1 MSKKFSISEG
11 MLNGIS
17 KNVKKVTELEAK
29 EGFKIQYLDINKIH
43 RSEKNF
49 YEIIDIDDLAE
60 DIKINGLNHNLV
72 VRPCNDGTYELISG
86 ERRFTALS
94 KLVLEGHKQF
104 INIPCKVVELNDIDA
119 EIVLIQANAQTR
131 ELSESEKLKQVNRLQ
146 ELYKTKKANG
156 EPVGRIRE
164 AIAKDLNLSTTQVGR
179 YERINNSLIPELKE
193 LLEQGNLSTSNAS
206 EFSSLSE
213 ESQKGILEILNKNIS
228 LSKEEAI
235 SLKQELKRVEL
246 QKEEEIKTKNSLI
259 RYNSELKTKLDKA
272 NTDKSEIISEIE
284 GQLRV
289 DVKKELDDKYS
300 IKIEEITKE
309 YLKANEEKKKLENE
323 IKELKANAPKENIE
337 EITEN
342 IKLKE
347 LIKNAE
353 SAILAVSRQSR
364 IMEDKKIKFDNSLK
378 SELEHAR
385 ISSTLFKSLLEN
397 FKQ

>member
-29 EGFKIQYLDINKIH
+29 EGFKLEYIDINKIH

-72 VRPCNDGTYELISG
+72 VRPTENGTYELISG
-86 ERRFTALS
+86 ERRYTALS
-94 KLVLEGHKQF
+94 KLVNEGNKQF
-104 INIPCKVVELNDIDA
+104 ASVPCKIVELNDLDA

-131 ELSESEKLKQVNRLQ
+131 ELSESEKLKQVQRLS
-146 ELYKTKKANG
+146 ELYKAKKANG
-156 EPVGRIRE
+156 EKVGKIRE
-164 AIAKDLNLSTTQVGR
+164 VIANDLKLSPTQVGR
-179 YERINNSLIPELKE
+179 YERINNNLIPELKE

-206 EFSSLSE
+206 EFSTLSE

-259 RYNSELKTKLDKA
+259 RYNSELKTELTKA
-272 NTDKSEIISEIE
+272 HTDKSEIISQIE

-289 DVKKELDDKYS
+289 EVKQELDDKYS
-300 IKIEEITKE
+300 MKIEEVTNE

-323 IKELKANAPKENIE
+323 IKELKANTPKENLE
-337 EITEN
+337 ELTEN
-342 IKLKE
+342 LKLQQ
-347 LIKNAE
+347 LIENADR
-353 SAILAVSRQSR
+353 AILEVRKQSNLM
-364 IMEDKKIKFDNSLK
+364 INKKIKFSDYIK
-378 SELEHAR
+378 SELEHTR
-385 ISSTLFKSLLEN
+385 ISSTLFKSLLEY
-397 FKQ
+397 FK

>member
-259 RYNSELKTKLDKA
+259 RYNSELKTELNKA
-272 NTDKSEIISEIE
+272 HTDKSEIISQIE

-289 DVKKELDDKYS
+289 EVKQELDDKYS
-300 IKIEEITKE
+300 MKIEEVTNE

-385 ISSTLFKSLLEN
+385 ISSTLFKNLLEY
-397 FKQ
+397 FK

>member
-29 EGFKIQYLDINKIH
+29 EGFKLEYIDINKIH

-72 VRPCNDGTYELISG
+72 VRPTENGTYELISG
-86 ERRFTALS
+86 ERRYTALS
-94 KLVLEGHKQF
+94 KLVNEGNKQF
-104 INIPCKVVELNDIDA
+104 ASVPCKIVELNDLDA

-131 ELSESEKLKQVNRLQ
+131 ELSEAEKLKQVQRLS
-146 ELYKTKKANG
+146 ELYKAKKANG
-156 EPVGRIRE
+156 EKVGKIRE
-164 AIAKDLNLSTTQVGR
+164 VIANDLKLSPTQVGR
-179 YERINNSLIPELKE
+179 YERINNNLIQELKE

-206 EFSSLSE
+206 EFSTLSE

-259 RYNSELKTKLDKA
+259 RYNSELKTELNKA
-272 NTDKSEIISEIE
+272 HTDKSEIISQLE
-284 GQLRV
+284 GQRRV
-289 DVKKELDDKYS
+289 EVKQELDDKYS
-300 IKIEEITKE
+300 MKIEEVTKE

-323 IKELKANAPKENIE
+323 IKELKANAPKENLE
-337 EITEN
+337 ELTEN
-342 IKLKE
+342 LKLQQ
-347 LIKNAE
+347 LIENADR
-353 SAILAVSRQSR
+353 AILEVRKQSNLM
-364 IMEDKKIKFDNSLK
+364 INKKIKFSDYIK
-378 SELEHAR
+378 SELEHTR
-385 ISSTLFKSLLEN
+385 ISSTLFKSLLEY
-397 FKQ
+397 FK

>member
-86 ERRFTALS
+86 ERRYTALS

-156 EPVGRIRE
+156 EPVGRIRD

-193 LLEQGNLSTSNAS
+193 LLDQGNLSTSNAS
-206 EFSSLSE
+206 EFSTLSE
-213 ESQKGILEILNKNIS
+213 ESQKGILEILNKNIY

-259 RYNSELKTKLDKA
+259 RYNSELKTELNKA
-272 NTDKSEIISEIE
+272 HTDKSEIISQLER
-284 GQLRV
+284 QLRV
-289 DVKKELDDKYS
+289 EVKQELDDKYS
-300 IKIEEITKE
+300 MKIEKVTNE
-309 YLKANEEKKKLENE
+309 YLKANEEKKRLENE

-364 IMEDKKIKFDNSLK
+364 IMEDKKIKFDNSIK

-385 ISSTLFKSLLEN
+385 ISSTLFKNLLEY
-397 FKQ
+397 FK

>member
-29 EGFKIQYLDINKIH
+29 EGLKIQYLDINKIH

-300 IKIEEITKE
+300 MKIEEVTKE

-364 IMEDKKIKFDNSLK
+364 IMEDKKIKFDNSIK

-397 FKQ
+397 FK

>member
-29 EGFKIQYLDINKIH
+29 EGFKLEYIDINKIH

-60 DIKINGLNHNLV
+60 DIKINGLNHNIV
-72 VRPCNDGTYELISG
+72 VRPTENGTYELISG
-86 ERRFTALS
+86 ERRYAALS
-94 KLVLEGHKQF
+94 KLVNEGNKQF
-104 INIPCKVVELNDIDA
+104 ASVPCKIVELNDLDA

-131 ELSESEKLKQVNRLQ
+131 ELSESEKLKQVQRLS
-146 ELYKTKKANG
+146 ELYKAKKANG
-156 EPVGRIRE
+156 EKVGKIRE
-164 AIAKDLNLSTTQVGR
+164 VIANDLKLSPTQVGR
-179 YERINNSLIPELKE
+179 YERINNNLIPELKE

-206 EFSSLSE
+206 EFSTLSE
-213 ESQKGILEILNKNIS
+213 ESQKGILEILNKNIY

-259 RYNSELKTKLDKA
+259 RYNSELKTELNKA
-272 NTDKSEIISEIE
+272 HTDKSEIISQLER
-284 GQLRV
+284 QLRV
-289 DVKKELDDKYS
+289 EVKQELDDKYS
-300 IKIEEITKE
+300 MKIEKVTNE
-309 YLKANEEKKKLENE
+309 YLKANEEKKRLENE

-364 IMEDKKIKFDNSLK
+364 IMEDKKIKFDNSIK

-385 ISSTLFKSLLEN
+385 ISSTLFKNLLEY
-397 FKQ
+397 FK

>member
-156 EPVGRIRE
+156 EPVGRIRD

-193 LLEQGNLSTSNAS
+193 LLDQGNLSTSNAS
-206 EFSSLSE
+206 EFSTLSE

-300 IKIEEITKE
+300 MKIEEVTNE

-364 IMEDKKIKFDNSLK
+364 IMEDKKIKFDNSIK

-385 ISSTLFKSLLEN
+385 ISSTLFKNLLEY
-397 FKQ
+397 FK

>member
-11 MLNGIS
+11 MLNNIS

-29 EGFKIQYLDINKIH
+29 EGFKLEYIDINKIH

-72 VRPCNDGTYELISG
+72 VRPTENGTYELISG
-86 ERRFTALS
+86 ERRYTALS
-94 KLVLEGHKQF
+94 KLVNEGNKQF
-104 INIPCKVVELNDIDA
+104 ASVPCKIVELNDLDA

-131 ELSESEKLKQVNRLQ
+131 ELSESEKLKQVQRLS
-146 ELYKTKKANG
+146 ELYKAKKANG
-156 EPVGRIRE
+156 EKVGKIRE
-164 AIAKDLNLSTTQVGR
+164 VIANDLKLSPTQVGR
-179 YERINNSLIPELKE
+179 YERINNNLIPELKE

-206 EFSSLSE
+206 EFSTLSE

-259 RYNSELKTKLDKA
+259 RYNSELKTELTKA
-272 NTDKSEIISEIE
+272 HTDKSEIISQLE

-289 DVKKELDDKYS
+289 EVKQELDDKYS
-300 IKIEEITKE
+300 MKIEEVTNE

-323 IKELKANAPKENIE
+323 IKELKANTPKENLE
-337 EITEN
+337 ELTEN
-342 IKLKE
+342 LKLQQ
-347 LIKNAE
+347 LIENADK
-353 SAILAVSRQSR
+353 AILEVRKQSNLM
-364 IMEDKKIKFDNSLK
+364 INKKIKFSDYIK
-378 SELEHAR
+378 SELEHTR
-385 ISSTLFKSLLEN
+385 ISSTLFKSLLEY
-397 FKQ
+397 FK

>member
-259 RYNSELKTKLDKA
+259 RYNSELKTELNKA
-272 NTDKSEIISEIE
+272 HTDKSEIISQIE

-289 DVKKELDDKYS
+289 EVKQELDDKYS
-300 IKIEEITKE
+300 MKIEEVTNE

-364 IMEDKKIKFDNSLK
+364 IMEDKKIKFDNSIK

-385 ISSTLFKSLLEN
+385 ISSTLFKNLLEY
-397 FKQ
+397 FK

>member
-259 RYNSELKTKLDKA
+259 RYNSELKTELNKSH
-272 NTDKSEIISEIE
+272 TDKSEIISQIE

-289 DVKKELDDKYS
+289 EVKQELDDKYS
-300 IKIEEITKE
+300 MKIEEVTNK
-309 YLKANEEKKKLENE
+309 YLKTNEEKKKLENE

-364 IMEDKKIKFDNSLK
+364 IMEDKKIKFDNSIK

-385 ISSTLFKSLLEN
+385 ISSTLFKNLLEY
-397 FKQ
+397 FK

>member
-17 KNVKKVTELEAK
+17 NNVKKVTELEAK

-259 RYNSELKTKLDKA
+259 RYNSELKTELNKA
-272 NTDKSEIISEIE
+272 HTDKSEIISQLER
-284 GQLRV
+284 QLRV
-289 DVKKELDDKYS
+289 EVKQELDDKYS
-300 IKIEEITKE
+300 MKIEKVTNE
-309 YLKANEEKKKLENE
+309 YLKANEEKKRLENE

-364 IMEDKKIKFDNSLK
+364 IMEDRKIKFDNSIK

-385 ISSTLFKSLLEN
+385 ISSTLFKNLLEY
-397 FKQ
+397 FK

>member
-259 RYNSELKTKLDKA
+259 RYNSELKTKLYKA

-300 IKIEEITKE
+300 MKIEEVTKE

-353 SAILAVSRQSR
+353 SAIIAVSRQSR

-385 ISSTLFKSLLEN
+385 ISSTLFKNLLEY
-397 FKQ
+397 FK

>member
-1 MSKKFSISEG
+1 MSKKFSINDG
-11 MLNGIS
+11 MLNSIS

-29 EGFKIQYLDINKIH
+29 EGFKLEYIDINKIH

-72 VRPCNDGTYELISG
+72 VRPTENGTYELISG
-86 ERRFTALS
+86 ERRYTALS
-94 KLVLEGHKQF
+94 KLVNEGNKQF
-104 INIPCKVVELNDIDA
+104 ASVPCKIVELNDLDA

-131 ELSESEKLKQVNRLQ
+131 ELSESEKLKQVQRLS
-146 ELYKTKKANG
+146 ELYKAKKANG
-156 EPVGRIRE
+156 EKVGKIRE
-164 AIAKDLNLSTTQVGR
+164 VIANDLKLSPTQVGR
-179 YERINNSLIPELKE
+179 YERINNNLIQELKE

-206 EFSSLSE
+206 EFSTLSE

-259 RYNSELKTKLDKA
+259 RYNSELKTELNKA
-272 NTDKSEIISEIE
+272 HTDKSEIISQIE

-289 DVKKELDDKYS
+289 EVKQELDDKYS
-300 IKIEEITKE
+300 MKIEEVTKE

-323 IKELKANAPKENIE
+323 IKELKANAPKENLE
-337 EITEN
+337 ELTEN
-342 IKLKE
+342 LKLQQ
-347 LIKNAE
+347 LIENADR
-353 SAILAVSRQSR
+353 AILEVRKQSNLM
-364 IMEDKKIKFDNSLK
+364 INKKIKFSDYIK
-378 SELEHAR
+378 SELEHTR
-385 ISSTLFKSLLEN
+385 ISSTLFKSLLEY
-397 FKQ
+397 FK

>member
-29 EGFKIQYLDINKIH
+29 EGFKLEYIDINKIH

-60 DIKINGLNHNLV
+60 DIKINGLNHNIV
-72 VRPCNDGTYELISG
+72 VRPTENGTYELISG
-86 ERRFTALS
+86 ERRYTALS
-94 KLVLEGHKQF
+94 KLVNEGNKQF
-104 INIPCKVVELNDIDA
+104 ASVPCKIVELNDLDA

-131 ELSESEKLKQVNRLQ
+131 ELSESEKLKQVQRLS
-146 ELYKTKKANG
+146 ELYKAKKANG
-156 EPVGRIRE
+156 EKVGKIRE
-164 AIAKDLNLSTTQVGR
+164 VIANDLKLSPTQVGR
-179 YERINNSLIPELKE
+179 YERINNNLIPELKE

-206 EFSSLSE
+206 EFSTLSE

-259 RYNSELKTKLDKA
+259 RYNSELKTELNKA
-272 NTDKSEIISEIE
+272 HTDKSEIISQIE

-289 DVKKELDDKYS
+289 EVKQELDDKYS
-300 IKIEEITKE
+300 MKIEEVTNE

-364 IMEDKKIKFDNSLK
+364 IMEDKKIKFDNSIK

-385 ISSTLFKSLLEN
+385 ISSTLFKNLLEY
-397 FKQ
+397 FK

>member
-29 EGFKIQYLDINKIH
+29 ESFKIQYLDINKIH

-156 EPVGRIRE
+156 EPVGRIRD

-193 LLEQGNLSTSNAS
+193 LLDQGNLSTSNAS
-206 EFSSLSE
+206 EFSTLSE

-300 IKIEEITKE
+300 MKIEEVTNE

-364 IMEDKKIKFDNSLK
+364 IMEDKKIKFDNSIK

-385 ISSTLFKSLLEN
+385 ISSTLFKNLLEY
-397 FKQ
+397 FK

>member
-29 EGFKIQYLDINKIH
+29 EGFKLEYIDINKIH

-72 VRPCNDGTYELISG
+72 VRPTENGTYELISG
-86 ERRFTALS
+86 ERRYTALS
-94 KLVLEGHKQF
+94 KLVNEGNKQF
-104 INIPCKVVELNDIDA
+104 ASVPCKIVELNDLDA

-131 ELSESEKLKQVNRLQ
+131 ELSEAEKLKQVQRLS
-146 ELYKTKKANG
+146 ELYKAKKANG
-156 EPVGRIRE
+156 EKVGKIRE
-164 AIAKDLNLSTTQVGR
+164 VIANDLKLSPTQVGR
-179 YERINNSLIPELKE
+179 YERINNNLIPELKE

-213 ESQKGILEILNKNIS
+213 ESQKGILEILTKNIS

-300 IKIEEITKE
+300 MKIEEVTNE
-309 YLKANEEKKKLENE
+309 YLKANEEKKRLENE
-323 IKELKANAPKENIE
+323 IKELQANAPKENIE

-364 IMEDKKIKFDNSLK
+364 IMEDKKIKFDNSIK

-385 ISSTLFKSLLEN
+385 ISSTLFKSLLEY
-397 FKQ
+397 FK

>member
-1 MSKKFSISEG
+1 MIA
-11 MLNGIS
+11 N
-17 KNVKKVTELEAK
+17 
-29 EGFKIQYLDINKIH
+29 
-43 RSEKNF
+43 
-49 YEIIDIDDLAE
+49 DL
-60 DIKINGLNHNLV
+60 K
-72 VRPCNDGTYELISG
+72 
-86 ERRFTALS
+86 LS
-94 KLVLEGHKQF
+94 
-104 INIPCKVVELNDIDA
+104 P
-119 EIVLIQANAQTR
+119 
-131 ELSESEKLKQVNRLQ
+131 
-146 ELYKTKKANG
+146 
-156 EPVGRIRE
+156 
-164 AIAKDLNLSTTQVGR
+164 TQVGR
-179 YERINNSLIPELKE
+179 YERINNNLIPELKE

-206 EFSSLSE
+206 EFSTLSE

-323 IKELKANAPKENIE
+323 IKELKANAPKENLE
-337 EITEN
+337 ELTEN
-342 IKLKE
+342 LKLQQ
-347 LIKNAE
+347 LIENADR
-353 SAILAVSRQSR
+353 AILEVRKQSNLM
-364 IMEDKKIKFDNSLK
+364 INKKIKFSDYIK

-385 ISSTLFKSLLEN
+385 ISSTLFKSLLEY
-397 FKQ
+397 FK

>member
-29 EGFKIQYLDINKIH
+29 EGFKLEYIDINKIH

-72 VRPCNDGTYELISG
+72 VRPTENGTYELISG
-86 ERRFTALS
+86 ERRYTALS
-94 KLVLEGHKQF
+94 KLVNEGNKQF
-104 INIPCKVVELNDIDA
+104 ASVPCKIVELNDLDA

-131 ELSESEKLKQVNRLQ
+131 ELSESEKLKQVQRLS
-146 ELYKTKKANG
+146 ELYKAKKANG
-156 EPVGRIRE
+156 EKVGKIRE
-164 AIAKDLNLSTTQVGR
+164 VIANDLKLSPTQVGR
-179 YERINNSLIPELKE
+179 YERINNNLIPELKE

-259 RYNSELKTKLDKA
+259 RYNSELKTELNKA
-272 NTDKSEIISEIE
+272 HTDKSEIISQIE

-289 DVKKELDDKYS
+289 EVKQELDDKYS
-300 IKIEEITKE
+300 MKIEEVTNE

-364 IMEDKKIKFDNSLK
+364 IMEDKKIKFDNSIK

-397 FKQ
+397 FK

>member
-29 EGFKIQYLDINKIH
+29 EGFKLEYIDINKIH

-72 VRPCNDGTYELISG
+72 VRPTENGTYELISG
-86 ERRFTALS
+86 ERRYTALS
-94 KLVLEGHKQF
+94 KLVNEGNKQF
-104 INIPCKVVELNDIDA
+104 ASVPCKIVELNDLDA

-131 ELSESEKLKQVNRLQ
+131 ELSEAEKLKQVQRLS
-146 ELYKTKKANG
+146 ELYKAKKANG
-156 EPVGRIRE
+156 EKVGKIRE
-164 AIAKDLNLSTTQVGR
+164 VIANDLKLSPTQVGR
-179 YERINNSLIPELKE
+179 YERINNNLIQELKE

-206 EFSSLSE
+206 EFSTLSE

-259 RYNSELKTKLDKA
+259 RYNSELKTELNKA
-272 NTDKSEIISEIE
+272 HTDKSEIISQIE

-289 DVKKELDDKYS
+289 EVKQELDDKYS
-300 IKIEEITKE
+300 MKIEEVTNE

-323 IKELKANAPKENIE
+323 IKELKANAPKENLE
-337 EITEN
+337 ELTEN
-342 IKLKE
+342 LKLQQ
-347 LIKNAE
+347 LIENADR
-353 SAILAVSRQSR
+353 AILEVRKQSNLM
-364 IMEDKKIKFDNSLK
+364 INKKIKFSDYIK
-378 SELEHAR
+378 SELEHTR
-385 ISSTLFKSLLEN
+385 ISSTLFKSLLEY
-397 FKQ
+397 FK

>member
-29 EGFKIQYLDINKIH
+29 EGFKLEYIDINKIH

-72 VRPCNDGTYELISG
+72 VRPTENGTYELISG
-86 ERRFTALS
+86 ERRYTALS
-94 KLVLEGHKQF
+94 KLVNEGNKQF
-104 INIPCKVVELNDIDA
+104 ASVPCKIVELNDLDA

-131 ELSESEKLKQVNRLQ
+131 ELSESEKLKQVQRLS
-146 ELYKTKKANG
+146 ELYKAKKANG
-156 EPVGRIRE
+156 EKVGKIRE
-164 AIAKDLNLSTTQVGR
+164 VIANDLKLSPTQVGR
-179 YERINNSLIPELKE
+179 YERINNNLIPELKE

-259 RYNSELKTKLDKA
+259 RYNSELKTELNKA
-272 NTDKSEIISEIE
+272 HTDKSEIISQIE

-289 DVKKELDDKYS
+289 EVKQELDDKYS
-300 IKIEEITKE
+300 MKIEEVTNE
-309 YLKANEEKKKLENE
+309 YLKANEEKKKLENK

-364 IMEDKKIKFDNSLK
+364 IMEDKKIKFDNSIK

-385 ISSTLFKSLLEN
+385 ISSTLFKNLLEY
-397 FKQ
+397 FK

>member
-29 EGFKIQYLDINKIH
+29 EGFKLEYIDINKIH

-72 VRPCNDGTYELISG
+72 VRPTENGTYELISG
-86 ERRFTALS
+86 ERRYTALS
-94 KLVLEGHKQF
+94 KLVNEGNKQF
-104 INIPCKVVELNDIDA
+104 ASVPCKIVELNDLDA

-131 ELSESEKLKQVNRLQ
+131 ELSESEKLKQVQRLS
-146 ELYKTKKANG
+146 ELYKAKKANG
-156 EPVGRIRE
+156 EKVGKIRE
-164 AIAKDLNLSTTQVGR
+164 VIANDLKLSPTQVGR
-179 YERINNSLIPELKE
+179 YERINNNLIQELKE

-206 EFSSLSE
+206 EFSTLSE
-213 ESQKGILEILNKNIS
+213 ESQKGILEILKKNIS

-259 RYNSELKTKLDKA
+259 RYNSELKTELNKA
-272 NTDKSEIISEIE
+272 HTDKSEIISQIE

-289 DVKKELDDKYS
+289 EVKQELDDKYS
-300 IKIEEITKE
+300 MKIEEVTNE

-323 IKELKANAPKENIE
+323 IKELKSNAPKENLE
-337 EITEN
+337 ELTEN
-342 IKLKE
+342 LKLQQ
-347 LIKNAE
+347 LIENADR
-353 SAILAVSRQSR
+353 AILEVRKQSNLM
-364 IMEDKKIKFDNSLK
+364 INKKIKFSDYIK
-378 SELEHAR
+378 SELEHTR
-385 ISSTLFKSLLEN
+385 ISSTLFKSLLEY
-397 FKQ
+397 FK

>member
-29 EGFKIQYLDINKIH
+29 EGFKLEYIDINKIH

-104 INIPCKVVELNDIDA
+104 ASVPCKIVELNDLDA

-131 ELSESEKLKQVNRLQ
+131 ELSESEKLKQVQRLS
-146 ELYKTKKANG
+146 ELYKAKKANG
-156 EPVGRIRE
+156 EKVGKIRE
-164 AIAKDLNLSTTQVGR
+164 VIANDLKLSPTQVGR
-179 YERINNSLIPELKE
+179 YERINNNLIPELKE

-206 EFSSLSE
+206 EFSTLSE

-259 RYNSELKTKLDKA
+259 RYNSELKTELNKA
-272 NTDKSEIISEIE
+272 HTDKSEIISQIE

-289 DVKKELDDKYS
+289 EVKQELDDKYS
-300 IKIEEITKE
+300 MKIEEVTNE

-347 LIKNAE
+347 LIKNTE

-364 IMEDKKIKFDNSLK
+364 IMEDKKIKFDNSIK

-385 ISSTLFKSLLEN
+385 ISSTLFKSLLEYFN
-397 FKQ
+397 

>member
-72 VRPCNDGTYELISG
+72 VRPTENGTYELISG
-86 ERRFTALS
+86 ERRYTALS
-94 KLVLEGHKQF
+94 KLVNEGNKQF
-104 INIPCKVVELNDIDA
+104 ASVPCKIVELNDLDA

-131 ELSESEKLKQVNRLQ
+131 ELSESEKLKQVQRLS
-146 ELYKTKKANG
+146 ELYKAKKANG
-156 EPVGRIRE
+156 EKVGKIRE
-164 AIAKDLNLSTTQVGR
+164 VIANDLKLSPTQVGR
-179 YERINNSLIPELKE
+179 YERINNNLIPELKE

-206 EFSSLSE
+206 EFSTLSE

-259 RYNSELKTKLDKA
+259 RYNSELKTELNKA
-272 NTDKSEIISEIE
+272 HTDKSEIISQIE

-289 DVKKELDDKYS
+289 EVKQELDDKYS
-300 IKIEEITKE
+300 MKIEEVTKE

-323 IKELKANAPKENIE
+323 IKELKANAPKENLE
-337 EITEN
+337 ELTEN
-342 IKLKE
+342 LKLQQ
-347 LIKNAE
+347 LIENADR
-353 SAILAVSRQSR
+353 AILEVRKQSNLM
-364 IMEDKKIKFDNSLK
+364 INKKIKFSDYIK
-378 SELEHAR
+378 SELEHTR
-385 ISSTLFKSLLEN
+385 ISSTLFKSLLEY
-397 FKQ
+397 FK

>member
-29 EGFKIQYLDINKIH
+29 EGFKLEYIDINKIH

-72 VRPCNDGTYELISG
+72 VRPTENGTYELISG
-86 ERRFTALS
+86 ERRYTALS
-94 KLVLEGHKQF
+94 KLVNEGNKQF
-104 INIPCKVVELNDIDA
+104 ASVPCKIVELNDLDA

-131 ELSESEKLKQVNRLQ
+131 ELSESEKLKQVQRLS
-146 ELYKTKKANG
+146 ELYKAKKANG
-156 EPVGRIRE
+156 EKVGKIRE
-164 AIAKDLNLSTTQVGR
+164 VIANDLKLSPTQVGR
-179 YERINNSLIPELKE
+179 YERINNNLIPELKE

-206 EFSSLSE
+206 EFSTLSE

-259 RYNSELKTKLDKA
+259 RYNSELKTELNKA
-272 NTDKSEIISEIE
+272 HTDKSEIISQIE

-289 DVKKELDDKYS
+289 EVKQELDDKYS
-300 IKIEEITKE
+300 MKIEEVTNE

-323 IKELKANAPKENIE
+323 IKELKANTPKENLE
-337 EITEN
+337 ELTEN
-342 IKLKE
+342 LKLQQ
-347 LIKNAE
+347 LIENADR
-353 SAILAVSRQSR
+353 AILEVRKQSNLM
-364 IMEDKKIKFDNSLK
+364 INKKIKFSDYIK
-378 SELEHAR
+378 SELEHTR
-385 ISSTLFKSLLEN
+385 ISSTLFKSLLEY
-397 FKQ
+397 FK

>member
-146 ELYKTKKANG
+146 ELYKTKKAKG

-179 YERINNSLIPELKE
+179 YERINNNLIPELKE

-206 EFSSLSE
+206 EFSTLSE

-259 RYNSELKTKLDKA
+259 RYNSELKTELNKA
-272 NTDKSEIISEIE
+272 HTDKSEIISQLE

-289 DVKKELDDKYS
+289 EVKQELDDKYS
-300 IKIEEITKE
+300 MKIEEVTKE

-364 IMEDKKIKFDNSLK
+364 IMEDKKIKFDNSIK

-385 ISSTLFKSLLEN
+385 ISSTLFKSLLEY
-397 FKQ
+397 FK

>member
-1 MSKKFSISEG
+1 MSKKFSINDG
-11 MLNGIS
+11 MLNSIS

-29 EGFKIQYLDINKIH
+29 EGFKLEYIDINKIH

-60 DIKINGLNHNLV
+60 DIKINGLNHNIV
-72 VRPCNDGTYELISG
+72 VRPTENGTYELISG
-86 ERRFTALS
+86 ERRYTALS
-94 KLVLEGHKQF
+94 KLVNEGNKQF
-104 INIPCKVVELNDIDA
+104 ASVPCKIVELNDLDA

-131 ELSESEKLKQVNRLQ
+131 ELSEAEKLKQVQRLS
-146 ELYKTKKANG
+146 ELYKAKKANG
-156 EPVGRIRE
+156 EKVGKIRE
-164 AIAKDLNLSTTQVGR
+164 VIANDLKLSPTQVGR
-179 YERINNSLIPELKE
+179 YERINNNLIPELKE

-206 EFSSLSE
+206 EFSTLSE

-235 SLKQELKRVEL
+235 SLKQEFKRVEL

-300 IKIEEITKE
+300 MKIEEVTNE
-309 YLKANEEKKKLENE
+309 YLKANEEKKRLENE

-364 IMEDKKIKFDNSLK
+364 IMEDKKIKFDNSIK

-385 ISSTLFKSLLEN
+385 ISSTLFKNLLEY
-397 FKQ
+397 FK

>member
-29 EGFKIQYLDINKIH
+29 EGFKLEYIDINKIH

-72 VRPCNDGTYELISG
+72 VRPTENGTYELISG
-86 ERRFTALS
+86 ERRYTALS
-94 KLVLEGHKQF
+94 KLVNEGNKQF
-104 INIPCKVVELNDIDA
+104 ASVPCKIVELNDLDA

-131 ELSESEKLKQVNRLQ
+131 ELSESEKLKQVQRLS
-146 ELYKTKKANG
+146 ELYKAKKANG
-156 EPVGRIRE
+156 EKVGKIRE
-164 AIAKDLNLSTTQVGR
+164 VIANDLKLSPTQVGR
-179 YERINNSLIPELKE
+179 YERINNNLIPELKE

-206 EFSSLSE
+206 EFSTLSE

-259 RYNSELKTKLDKA
+259 RYNSELKTELNKA
-272 NTDKSEIISEIE
+272 HTDKSEIISQIE

-289 DVKKELDDKYS
+289 EVKQELDDKYS
-300 IKIEEITKE
+300 MKIEEVTNE

-323 IKELKANAPKENIE
+323 IKELKTNAPKENIE

-364 IMEDKKIKFDNSLK
+364 IMEDKKIKFDNSIK

-385 ISSTLFKSLLEN
+385 ISSTLFKNLLEY
-397 FKQ
+397 FK

>member
-259 RYNSELKTKLDKA
+259 RYNSELKTELNKA
-272 NTDKSEIISEIE
+272 HTDKSEIISQIE

-289 DVKKELDDKYS
+289 EVKQELDDKYS
-300 IKIEEITKE
+300 MKIEEVTNE

-353 SAILAVSRQSR
+353 SAIIAVSRQSR

-385 ISSTLFKSLLEN
+385 ISSTLFKSLLEY
-397 FKQ
+397 FK

>member
-29 EGFKIQYLDINKIH
+29 EGFKLEYIDINKIH

-72 VRPCNDGTYELISG
+72 VRPTENGTYELISG
-86 ERRFTALS
+86 ERRYTALS
-94 KLVLEGHKQF
+94 KLVNEGNKQF
-104 INIPCKVVELNDIDA
+104 ASVPCKIVELNDLDA

-131 ELSESEKLKQVNRLQ
+131 ELSESEKLKQVQRLS
-146 ELYKTKKANG
+146 ELYKAKKANG
-156 EPVGRIRE
+156 EKVGKIRE
-164 AIAKDLNLSTTQVGR
+164 VIANDLKLSPTQVGR
-179 YERINNSLIPELKE
+179 YERINNNLIQELKE

-206 EFSSLSE
+206 EFSTLSE

-259 RYNSELKTKLDKA
+259 RYNSELKTELNKA
-272 NTDKSEIISEIE
+272 HTDKSEIISQIE

-289 DVKKELDDKYS
+289 EVKQELDDKYS
-300 IKIEEITKE
+300 MKIEEVTNE

-364 IMEDKKIKFDNSLK
+364 IMEDKKIKFDNSIK

-385 ISSTLFKSLLEN
+385 ISSTLFKNLLEY
-397 FKQ
+397 FK

>member
-347 LIKNAE
+347 LIKNVE

-385 ISSTLFKSLLEN
+385 ISSTLFKNLLEY
-397 FKQ
+397 FK

>member
-29 EGFKIQYLDINKIH
+29 EGFKLEYIDINKIH

-49 YEIIDIDDLAE
+49 YEIIDIDNLAE

-72 VRPCNDGTYELISG
+72 VRPTENGTYELISG
-86 ERRFTALS
+86 ERRYTALS
-94 KLVLEGHKQF
+94 KLVNEGNKQF
-104 INIPCKVVELNDIDA
+104 ASVPCKIVELNDLDA

-131 ELSESEKLKQVNRLQ
+131 ELSESEKLKQVQRLS
-146 ELYKTKKANG
+146 ELYKAKKANG
-156 EPVGRIRE
+156 EKVGKIRE
-164 AIAKDLNLSTTQVGR
+164 VIANDLKLSPTQVGR
-179 YERINNSLIPELKE
+179 YERINNNLIPELKE

-259 RYNSELKTKLDKA
+259 RYNSELKTKLNKA

-289 DVKKELDDKYS
+289 EVKQELDDKYS
-300 IKIEEITKE
+300 MKIEEVTNE

-364 IMEDKKIKFDNSLK
+364 IMEDKKIKFDNSIK

-385 ISSTLFKSLLEN
+385 ISSTLFKNLLEY
-397 FKQ
+397 FK

>member
-29 EGFKIQYLDINKIH
+29 EGLKIQYLDINKIH

-72 VRPCNDGTYELISG
+72 VRPCNDGTYEFISG

-300 IKIEEITKE
+300 MKIEEVTKE

-364 IMEDKKIKFDNSLK
+364 IMEDKKIKFDNSIK

-397 FKQ
+397 FK

>member
-259 RYNSELKTKLDKA
+259 RYNSELKTELTKA
-272 NTDKSEIISEIE
+272 HTDKSEIISQIE

-289 DVKKELDDKYS
+289 EVKQELDDKYS
-300 IKIEEITKE
+300 MKIEEVTNE

-323 IKELKANAPKENIE
+323 IKELKANTPKENLE
-337 EITEN
+337 ELTEN
-342 IKLKE
+342 LKLQQ
-347 LIKNAE
+347 LIENADR
-353 SAILAVSRQSR
+353 AILEVRKQSNLM
-364 IMEDKKIKFDNSLK
+364 INKKIKFSDYIK
-378 SELEHAR
+378 SELEHTR
-385 ISSTLFKSLLEN
+385 ISSTLFKSLLEY
-397 FKQ
+397 FK

>member
-156 EPVGRIRE
+156 EPVGRIRD

-193 LLEQGNLSTSNAS
+193 LLDQGNLSTSNAS
-206 EFSSLSE
+206 EFSTLSE
-213 ESQKGILEILNKNIS
+213 ESQKGILEILNKNIY

-300 IKIEEITKE
+300 MKIEEVTNE

-364 IMEDKKIKFDNSLK
+364 IMEDKKIKFDNSIK

-385 ISSTLFKSLLEN
+385 ISSTLFKNLLEY
-397 FKQ
+397 FK

>member
-72 VRPCNDGTYELISG
+72 VRPCHDGTYELISG

-385 ISSTLFKSLLEN
+385 ISSTLFKNLLEY
-397 FKQ
+397 FK